1 MDRLLRAI
9 RDLENSKVRR
19 LVKKRIKEFEANGR
33 KQNTALFK
41 EMCFCIL
48 AANFNAERTTQIQ
61 RTVGDG
67 FLTLSRPELSRE
79 LRELGYRFPNT
90 RASYIFEAQ
99 EVKSS
104 LKGILASFDNENAM
118 REWLCENVKGLGYK
132 EASHFLRNIGCKNFA
147 IIDSHI
153 MHLLGDHELIEMPA
167 TLTKKRYLEIEEV
180 LRKISQKAGLSLA
193 ELDLYLWYMETGK
206 VLK

>member
-132 EASHFLRNIGCKNFA
+132 EASHFLRNIGCKNLA

>member
-104 LKGILASFDNENAM
+104 LKGILASFDNENVM

-132 EASHFLRNIGCKNFA
+132 EASHFLRNIGCKNLA

>member
-1 MDRLLRAI
+1 MDRLLRTI